1 MSLITVTNNNLE
13 ELKNKEVVVVEFWA
27 PWCGYCKRLAPVLK
41 TVHFSFVT
49 IFSIKTLSNLL
60 NPFISSL

>member
-27 PWCGYCKRLAPVLK
+27 PWCGYCKRDVYK
-41 TVHFSFVT
+41 RQE
-49 IFSIKTLSNLL
+49 LSL
-60 NPFISSL
+60 I